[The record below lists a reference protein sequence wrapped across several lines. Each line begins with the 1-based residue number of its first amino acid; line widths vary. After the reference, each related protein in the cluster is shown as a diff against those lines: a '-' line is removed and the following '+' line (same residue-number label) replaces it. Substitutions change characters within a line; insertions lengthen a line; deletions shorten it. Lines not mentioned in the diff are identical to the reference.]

1 MKHQRLD
8 SLEVLRA
15 ACALMVL
22 FNHLYVETKGLPQYA
37 PLVALASFSSEAVIG
52 FFVLSGCVISR
63 QSYADSGRYLQA
75 RLVRLLPIYFLLL
88 GFSVLAMWACGVT
101 VEAGHFWATALFADS
116 LYSDTLFPLRFFI
129 PSWSLAYELYYYVA
143 FIAILAWPRLVL
155 PLFATSIAAGLAM
168 YFFTPTSEAAVAAEH
183 AFSFFCMWLAG
194 VIVTGVARRR
204 YAITIP
210 TGAWLF
216 MIGICLS
223 RVPFSEPSKFDFIR
237 LLGFSAGFACL
248 VWALVSEPKDSA
260 ARIFDV
266 GLPARLVVS
275 ALVLA
280 YLFRFS
286 TSHLS
291 MELVVSTG
299 LAVFTLAPRAM
310 CEAVVRLARPVVPF
324 MVYVGGLSYAL
335 YLVHYPLIQSFNI
348 LSPLPAIVDV
358 AIVAGLSLGLAHL
371 LDYKFQPWVRAR
383 LMSPRPPAVQSSSSS
398 SR

>member
-1 MKHQRLD
+1 MTHKRLD
-8 SLEVLRA
+8 SLEFLRA
-15 ACALMVL
+15 ACALVVL
-22 FNHLYVETKGLPQYA
+22 FNHLYVETRGLPQHA

-63 QSYADSGRYLQA
+63 QSYSDSGRYLQA

-88 GFSVLAMWACGVT
+88 GFSVLAMWACGVS
-101 VEAGHFWATALFADS
+101 VETGHLLATALFADS
-116 LYSDTLFPLRFFI
+116 LYADTLFPLRFFI

-143 FIAILAWPRLVL
+143 FAAILAWPRLVL
-155 PLFATSIAAGLAM
+155 PLFAASIAVGLAM
-168 YFFTPTSEAAVAAEH
+168 YFVTPTSQAASAAEH

-204 YAITIP
+204 HAIAVP
-210 TGAWLF
+210 TAAWLF

-223 RVPFSEPSKFDFIR
+223 RVPLSEPSKFDFIR

-248 VWALVSEPKDSA
+248 VWSLVSESKETA
-260 ARIFDV
+260 ARTFEL
-266 GLPARLVVS
+266 GLLSRLVVS

-291 MELVVSTG
+291 MELVVSAG
-299 LAVFTLAPRAM
+299 LAVFTVAPRAM
-310 CEAVVRLARPVVPF
+310 CEAIARLARPITPF

-335 YLVHYPLIQSFNI
+335 YLVHYPLIQTLNI

-383 LMSPRPPAVQSSSSS
+383 LMRPSTAVQSSSL

>member
-8 SLEVLRA
+8 SLEFLRA

-22 FNHLYVETKGLPQYA
+22 FNHLYVETKGLPQHA

-63 QSYADSGRYLQA
+63 QSYSDSGRYLQA
-75 RLVRLLPIYFLLL
+75 RLVRLMPIYFLLL
-88 GFSVLAMWACGVT
+88 AFSVLAMWACGVA
-101 VEAGHFWATALFADS
+101 VEMDHLLATAFFADS

-155 PLFATSIAAGLAM
+155 PLFATSIAVGLAM
-168 YFFTPTSEAAVAAEH
+168 YFVTPGSEAESAAEH

-194 VIVTGVARRR
+194 VIVTGVARKR

-210 TGAWLF
+210 TAAFLF
-216 MIGICLS
+216 MAGICLS

-248 VWALVSEPKDSA
+248 VWSLVGEPRENA
-260 ARIFDV
+260 ARTFDL
-266 GLPARLVVS
+266 GLLPRLALSV
-275 ALVLA
+275 LVLA
-280 YLFRFS
+280 YLWKFS

-291 MELVVSTG
+291 MKLVVSAG
-299 LAVFTLAPRAM
+299 LVVFAVTPRAM
-310 CEAVVRLARPVVPF
+310 CDAVTRLARPAVPF

-335 YLVHYPLIQSFNI
+335 YLVHYPLVQSFNI

-358 AIVAGLSLGLAHL
+358 VLVAALSLALAHL

-383 LMSPRPPAVQSSSSS
+383 LMRPAGARSPSITST
-398 SR
+398 

>member
-1 MKHQRLD
+1 MTNRRLD
-8 SLEVLRA
+8 SLEFLRA
-15 ACALMVL
+15 ACALVVL
-22 FNHLYVETKGLPQYA
+22 FTHLYVETRGLPQHA

-63 QSYADSGRYLQA
+63 QHYRDSGRYLQA

-101 VEAGHFWATALFADS
+101 IGMDHLLATAFFADS

-143 FIAILAWPRLVL
+143 FVAILAWPRLVL
-155 PLFATSIAAGLAM
+155 PLFAASIAVGLAM
-168 YFFTPTSEAAVAAEH
+168 YVVTPSSEAASAVEH

-194 VIVTGVARRR
+194 VLVTGVARKR
-204 YAITIP
+204 YAITVP
-210 TGAWLF
+210 TAAWLF
-216 MIGICLS
+216 MIGICLA
-223 RVPFSEPSKFDFIR
+223 RVPLSEPSKFDFIR

-248 VWALVSEPKDSA
+248 VWSLVSEPKDTA
-260 ARIFDV
+260 ARTFDI
-266 GLPARLVVS
+266 GLLPRLVVS

-291 MELVVSTG
+291 MELAVSAG
-299 LAVFTLAPRAM
+299 LAAFTAAPKAM
-310 CEAVVRLARPVVPF
+310 CEALARLARPIMPF

-335 YLVHYPLIQSFNI
+335 YLVHYPLIQTFNI

-383 LMSPRPPAVQSSSSS
+383 LMRPSGVQSSSV